1 MRPLVRS
8 EQIKLRMPKS
18 VKHMIVTRSQEL
30 GLTQTAYIERLI
42 MADYGVRMVT
52 SATLSELREMDN
64 GGISAS
70 VDMTREEVISW
81 WEQIKR
87 CQTKRLVGD
96 SEKARVERKKVVSQW
111 LIEKERGVRWEFF
124 KKGFHR
130 GHWGGST
137 EKRQR
142 RDRDKQ
148 WAEARRLSGKTSPL
162 RSMWQFDY

>member
-70 VDMTREEVISW
+70 VDMTREEVIS
-81 WEQIKR
+81 
-87 CQTKRLVGD
+87 
-96 SEKARVERKKVVSQW
+96 
-111 LIEKERGVRWEFF
+111 
-124 KKGFHR
+124 
-130 GHWGGST
+130 
-137 EKRQR
+137 
-142 RDRDKQ
+142 
-148 WAEARRLSGKTSPL
+148 
-162 RSMWQFDY
+162 